1 MPGSRKPWG
10 VFAQDLGARAPRA
23 KARNADALLAL
34 LSIVVPVEILT
45 RLEEVPGYAADIY

>member
-1 MPGSRKPWG
+1 MPGSIKPWG
-10 VFAQDLGARAPRA
+10 VFAQDLGARAPRDQ
-23 KARNADALLAL
+23 ARNADALLAL